1 MPSIVLA
8 GHPCVGKTTFAHL
21 LAKRALSRSTISN
34 VVHISESTACPD
46 QTKAECY
53 SNSHMEKT
61 TRAALKSEFDRAV
74 VSSAANEEGS
84 TTLVILDSLNYIK
97 GYRYELFCIS
107 KAAGERHGVVWVMG
121 SSADEQFNSASTESS
136 SDVLAKKRNQ
146 ERKVMMQKQFG
157 QQDDN
162 EKKSKSENDLDGY
175 YEDDETMNQLVLRF
189 EPPDE
194 KNRWENPLFKVDVTS
209 VSPWD
214 RNGTLEVSASCDQTT
229 NAMKTMEINDTSKS
243 NDAAAE
249 EKVPP
254 QPAKKKMGSGFK
266 RNKKKLPT
274 GGKTVTGTAPVI
286 DNVKQPSSV
295 EPAGRQS
302 VPSSMAKRNLA
313 AASALD
319 DTAASSTSVA
329 TKETQTMEQVID
341 GILDSF
347 FSQRALTEGMS
358 TLHQF
363 SAESNA
369 LNQVDNI
376 THRMNSEIL
385 KAQKAAS
392 VSAGV
397 GGKIFVALTPNG
409 DRRPINL
416 SKPLYMNEL
425 RNFRRQFLKWIAAH
439 PLADGTKEDRIADVY
454 ISYVESQI

>member
-21 LAKRALSRSTISN
+21 LAKRALSRPSISN
-34 VVHISESTACPD
+34 VVHISEATACPD
-46 QTKAECY
+46 QTKSECY

-74 VSSAANEEGS
+74 VSSSSADNEEGS
-84 TTLVILDSLNYIK
+84 TLVILDSLNYIK
-97 GYRYELFCIS
+97 GYRYELYCIS

-121 SSADEQFNSASTESS
+121 SSSDEQFNSANGESQ

-146 ERKVMMQKQFG
+146 ERKEMMQKQLDHQEDG
-157 QQDDN
+157 
-162 EKKSKSENDLDGY
+162 EKKSKSENDIDGY

-214 RNGTLEVSASCDQTT
+214 RNGTLDVPEGCDQTA
-229 NAMKTMEINDTSKS
+229 NAIKTMKINDTFKS
-243 NDAAAE
+243 NDSVVE
-249 EKVPP
+249 EKVP
-254 QPAKKKMGSGFK
+254 QPVKKKMGSGFK
-266 RNKKKLPT
+266 RNKKKLSTTAGKST
-274 GGKTVTGTAPVI
+274 GVTGSAP
-286 DNVKQPSSV
+286 VKQPSSV
-295 EPAGRQS
+295 EPAARQS
-302 VPSSMAKRNLA
+302 APSSIAKRNLA
-313 AASALD
+313 AA
-319 DTAASSTSVA
+319 AASSQDDTSPSA
-329 TKETQTMEQVID
+329 TTEKQTMEEVID

-347 FSQRALTEGMS
+347 FNQRALTEGLS
-358 TLHQF
+358 TQHQF

-376 THRMNSEIL
+376 THRINSEIL

-392 VSAGV
+392 ISAGV
-397 GGKIFVALTPNG
+397 GGKIFVPLTPNG

-425 RNFRRQFLKWIAAH
+425 RNIRRQFLKWIAAH